1 MNARK
6 WQFAAAAVLLVTA
19 AIFWTRHS
27 GNQRAGPAPPLVADS
42 LLNIPLS
49 RTLAARQEFL
59 RAYQAAKQEQRLVL
73 YAKFLPLIGANGI
86 REGLEKANPY
96 CHGEAHELGK
106 LIFTRLRDVGQ
117 SLESCQ
123 DACSSGCMHGVLMQ
137 FFTAAESTSSSTHQH
152 MATGGHDHSGQV
164 TTAEVARRIPT
175 FCDSVAL
182 TRMYGPGDC
191 AHGVGHAAMFLSNY
205 KIGDAI
211 DLCDR
216 FPVYGLRFYC
226 ATGAYMEYRIQPRFQ
241 LEYWQHG
248 PLYPCEK
255 SPYPAACF
263 RYVLTSSIRW
273 HYAQGG
279 TIETLASKCSAL
291 DGKFRLGCFHGLGFA
306 HVQQLERGQRTLADV
321 CGFGTKE
328 DQTVCLEGAM
338 EHLGQFN
345 TSIPPERCESL
356 TDWRREVC
364 RAAAARKKYDVEKSF
379 ALYQR

>member
-1 MNARK
+1 MSGRK
-6 WQFAAAAVLLVTA
+6 WIYAGAAVVIVSA
-19 AIFWTRHS
+19 AIFWQQRTR
-27 GNQRAGPAPPLVADS
+27 NWPAPDASPPVADS

-49 RTLAARQEFL
+49 RTVAARQEFL
-59 RAYQAAKQEQRLVL
+59 RVYRASRQTQRPAL

-86 REGLEKANPY
+86 REALEKANRY
-96 CHGEAHELGK
+96 CHAEAHDLGK
-106 LIFTRLRDVGQ
+106 LIFARLHDVGQ
-117 SLESCQ
+117 SLESCA
-123 DACSSGCMHGVLMQ
+123 DACSSGCMHGVLME
-137 FFTAAESTSSSTHQH
+137 FFTSAESTATSTHQD
-152 MATGGHDHSGQV
+152 MASGGHVHSAQL
-164 TTAEVARRIPT
+164 TAGDVAQRIPT
-175 FCDSVAL
+175 FCESPAV

-205 KIGDAI
+205 KIKDAM
-211 DLCDR
+211 DLCER
-216 FPVYGLRFYC
+216 FTVYGLRFYC

-248 PLYPCEK
+248 PFFPCEN

-279 TIETLASKCSAL
+279 TIETLASKCSGLA
-291 DGKFRLGCFHGLGFA
+291 GKFRIGCFHGIGFA
-306 HVQQLERGQRTLADV
+306 HIPQLQRGQRTLAQV
-321 CGFGTKE
+321 CGLGSRD

-345 TSIPPERCESL
+345 TSVPPERCESL

-364 RAAAARKKYDVEKSF
+364 RAAAARQKYDLGKSF